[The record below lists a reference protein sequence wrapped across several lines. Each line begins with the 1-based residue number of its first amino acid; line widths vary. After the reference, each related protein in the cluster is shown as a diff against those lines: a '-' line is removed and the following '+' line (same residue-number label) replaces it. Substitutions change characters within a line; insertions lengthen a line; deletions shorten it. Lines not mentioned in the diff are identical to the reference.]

1 MSHFTTI
8 KTKISE
14 EDLLLKSLD
23 NLKLNWSRK
32 KIIINQF
39 NNEEYFCNVIIKQK
53 NNQEI
58 GFLKKD
64 NHYKLIFDEMFW
76 SLPISI
82 SLFNQKIN
90 NQYTLNLINKNL
102 LENGFLIKNLI
113 HQEVSNNI
121 KIKINAIRFN

>member
-102 LENGFLIKNLI
+102 LYF
-113 HQEVSNNI
+113 V
-121 KIKINAIRFN
+121 